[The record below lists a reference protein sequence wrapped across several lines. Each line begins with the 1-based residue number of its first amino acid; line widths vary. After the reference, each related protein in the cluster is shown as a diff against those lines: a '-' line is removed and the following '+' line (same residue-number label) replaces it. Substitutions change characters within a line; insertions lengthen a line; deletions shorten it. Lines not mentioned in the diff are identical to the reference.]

1 MTTSDISRDVRTAL
15 SNYPAGLYVALA
27 VGALLRLYGLGAEDY
42 WIDEFRSLQ
51 YVATR
56 SPIEVAL
63 EIPFF
68 DPHPPLYYVV
78 LDLWTSLVGV
88 SEPAVR
94 LLSAIFGIAA
104 IPLVYLVGAQLY
116 DQRVGVL
123 SAGILALSQFHVR
136 FSQTARMYSLLVF
149 ATLLSMD
156 ALLRLR
162 ANPTRR
168 TTGWYLLA
176 TVVLVY
182 SHVFGV
188 LVVAAQHCYVL
199 GSRFVRA
206 DGTWAVDPRR
216 WLAVHLAVAALAI
229 PWGVGIGQQAMTLVT
244 SGGSGGSGLAWIP
257 DPTPMRLVS
266 AVGGYLTPSIQ
277 NGFAGLLV
285 LIVVGLL
292 ALGSQSRV
300 PLDRERTLLL
310 GCWLAVPVLGLFVAS
325 YLLVPLF
332 VARYTSAALPAV
344 ALLLAKEIRRIG
356 SVEFRYIAVGLVV
369 LSLVAGFP
377 GYYQQPQY
385 TEWDEAAGTI
395 AGNASESD
403 LVLVYYGHATETF
416 GHYLDGRQSNLT
428 VEGINGTELDAIETG
443 ETPPATRDAI
453 ADHDDVWVTLTDVGP
468 TRRQHVLDL
477 LERTG
482 YGARNSY
489 EFNRVRVYH
498 YVANGSEG

>member
-1 MTTSDISRDVRTAL
+1 MAGTHLRESLAEQ
-15 SNYPAGLYVALA
+15 PAWLYVAIA
-27 VGALLRLYGLGAEDY
+27 VGAVLRLYGLGAEDY

-68 DPHPPLYYVV
+68 DPHPPLYYVL
-78 LDLWTSLVGV
+78 LDVWTGLVGV

-116 DQRVGVL
+116 DRRVGVT
-123 SAGILALSQFHVR
+123 SAAILALSQFHVR

-149 ATLLSMD
+149 ATLLSMY

-168 TTGWYLLA
+168 TTGWYFLA

-199 GSRFVRA
+199 GSRFVRT

-216 WLAVHLAVAALAI
+216 WLAVHLGVAVLAI
-229 PWGVGIGQQAMTLVT
+229 PWAIGIGQQAMTLVT
-244 SGGSGGSGLAWIP
+244 SSGTGGSGLAWIP

-285 LIVVGLL
+285 LLVVGLL

-344 ALLLAKEIRRIG
+344 ALLVAKEIRRIS
-356 SVEFRYIAVGLVV
+356 SVEFRYIAVGLV
-369 LSLVAGFP
+369 LASLVAGLP
-377 GYYQQPQY
+377 GYYGQPQY
-385 TEWDEAAGTI
+385 TEWDEAAATI
-395 AGNASESD
+395 AGNASEDD
-403 LVLVYYGHATETF
+403 LVLVYYGHATGTF
-416 GHYLDGRQSNLT
+416 GHYLDRRDAGLA
-428 VEGINGTELDAIETG
+428 VEGINGTELDTIRRG
-443 ETPPATRDAI
+443 ETPPETREAL
-453 ADHDDVWVTLTDVGP
+453 AEQDDVWVTLTDVGA
-468 TRRQHVLDL
+468 TRRQHVLGL
-477 LERTG
+477 LARAGYER
-482 YGARNSY
+482 RDSE
-489 EFNRVRVYH
+489 EFHRVRVYH
-498 YVANGSEG
+498 YVENGSQE